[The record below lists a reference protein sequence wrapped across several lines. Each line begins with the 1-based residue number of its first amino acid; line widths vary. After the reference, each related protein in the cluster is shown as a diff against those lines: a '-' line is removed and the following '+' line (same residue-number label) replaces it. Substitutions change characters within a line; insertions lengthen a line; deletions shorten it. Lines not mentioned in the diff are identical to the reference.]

1 MYFYNHYVFL
11 MDYNIILYNRAV
23 VTLRV
28 LNIDGESVISYT
40 GGLQMHQKSSGL
52 PLHF

>member
-1 MYFYNHYVFL
+1 

-23 VTLRV
+23 VTLKV

-40 GGLQMHQKSSGL
+40 GGLFITLQMHQKSSWL